1 MRYVI
6 DFDDAAADLEERIG
20 ARARAL
26 RRITALGIPVP
37 PGCAVTDVACRRF
50 LETGDLPDEAWH
62 QVVDGAQGI
71 LSAVAAIDPG
81 HPTTFAVRASP
92 PVDMPGLV
100 DSVFDLGWTVEVH
113 DASTRWATPRF
124 AAETRRRFAEGYAAV
139 VRAVP
144 VERIEAVRGRDDA
157 TTAELEEAAGAIEAL
172 IVAETQRPVPPDPL
186 EQLREGIESVFASWD
201 GMPARRFRRANGI
214 SDDVG
219 TGVVVHAM
227 VHGAADD
234 DSGAGVAFSRDPVDG
249 APAPVGCYRPRAPHN
264 LVAADRTNLGADSGL
279 PPELRERLE
288 DALRTLE
295 ADQRDAVRVDYVRE
309 KGTLWIVDGRAA
321 DRSSP
326 AATRIAVDL
335 VDEGALE
342 TDEALLR
349 VEADGLAELLH
360 ARIAPGAAPEPITV
374 GTAASPGA
382 ATGIAVFDSA
392 SSLRRAADGTAV
404 ILVRRETTPE
414 DLSAVV
420 AAAGILTSHGGRTS
434 HAAVAARGLGTP
446 AVTGATSAHV
456 DAQAGEMR
464 IGTATVQQG
473 DMLTI
478 DGATGSVYLGP
489 VETLPPADGGHL
501 ERLLRWADEVRRLRV
516 LANVD
521 TPAGAEVAR
530 KAGAE
535 GIGLARTEYMF
546 SGERLSVVRRMLLAD
561 DERDRA
567 TSLET
572 LEAMQTDDFVRLLEA
587 MDGMPVVVRLLDPP
601 LHEFLPGRVEVEQQ
615 LAAARRNGQP
625 TEDLERLEAAVD
637 TWEESNPM
645 LGLRGVR
652 LAVVIPQIYRVQ
664 VLAALEAVRR
674 RLDAGGD
681 PRLQLMIPLVASL
694 DELELV
700 RDMIE
705 EEVHFAGRQLE
716 VGIGTMIELPRAA
729 LIAERIALESDFFS
743 FGTNDLTQTTLGL
756 SRDDAEEAFLGEYL
770 AQGILTDNPFQT
782 IDRAGV
788 GRLIRT
794 AIEEGRAANP
804 ELEIGVCGEHGGD
817 PRSIAFFH
825 EIGVDYISC
834 SPPRIPV
841 ARLAAAQAAVV
852 TAS

>member
-6 DFDDAAADLEERIG
+6 DFEDAVTDLEERIG
-20 ARARAL
+20 ARARSL
-26 RRITALGIPVP
+26 RRLTALEIPVP
-37 PGCAVTDVACRRF
+37 PGFAVTDVACRRF

-62 QVVDGAQGI
+62 QVADGVQRI
-71 LSAVAAIDPG
+71 HTAVSGVDPG
-81 HPTTFAVRASP
+81 RPTTFAVRASP

-100 DSVFDLGWTVEVH
+100 DSVFDLGWTDE
-113 DASTRWATPRF
+113 AQEALTRWATPRF
-124 AAETRRRFAEGYAAV
+124 AAETRRRFVAGYAAV

-144 VERIEAVRGRDDA
+144 VERIEAVHGTGDA
-157 TTAELEEAAGAIEAL
+157 PVTGLEEAAAAIEAL

-186 EQLREGIESVFASWD
+186 DQLREGIESVFASWD

-227 VHGAADD
+227 VHGGVDD
-234 DSGAGVAFSRDPVDG
+234 DSGAGIAFSRDPVDG
-249 APAPVGCYRPRAPHN
+249 VGLPVGCYRPRSPH
-264 LVAADRTNLGADSGL
+264 LAGCDRTSPVADSGL
-279 PPELRERLE
+279 PPERRAELE
-288 DALRTLE
+288 DALRTFE
-295 ADQRDAVRVDYVRE
+295 ADTRDAIRVDYILE
-309 KGTLWIVDGRAA
+309 KGALWIVEGKAAGRTSA
-321 DRSSP
+321 

-335 VDEGALE
+335 VDEGVLG

-360 ARIAPGAAPEPITV
+360 ARIAPGAAPEPIVV

-392 SSLRRAADGTAV
+392 SSLRVAADGAAV

-420 AAAGILTSHGGRTS
+420 VAAGILTSHGGRTS
-434 HAAVAARGLGTP
+434 HVAVAARGLGTP
-446 AVTGATSAHV
+446 AVTGATSAYV
-456 DAQAGEMR
+456 DAQAKEMR
-464 IGTATVQQG
+464 IGAVTVREG
-473 DMLTI
+473 DVLTI
-478 DGATGSVYLGP
+478 DGATGAVYRGP
-489 VETLPPADGGHL
+489 VETVPPADGGHL

-516 LANVD
+516 LANAD
-521 TPAGAEVAR
+521 TAAGAAVAR
-530 KAGAE
+530 NAGAE

-572 LEAMQTDDFVRLLEA
+572 LEAMQTDDFDRLLEA

-601 LHEFLPGRVEVEQQ
+601 LHEFLPNRVEVEQQ

-681 PRLQLMIPLVASL
+681 PRLQLMIPLVSSL

-782 IDRAGV
+782 IDRPGV

-841 ARLAAAQAAVV
+841 ARLAAAQAAVL
-852 TAS
+852 TAR